1 MEVSD
6 SVFLL
11 YVGLLALA
19 GVLQLV
25 IAGVGFGAAV
35 ATRLVSGLFG
45 LGFLGY
51 AIYLAFFFEGGSFAM
66 FWYAFIAPVATIAQ
80 VVKNRRERG
89 SSRPAPAPAPAVAAA
104 PTPAPAPVDQP
115 QS

>member
-19 GVLQLV
+19 GIIQLV
-25 IAGVGFGAAV
+25 IAGIGFGASG
-35 ATRLVSGLFG
+35 ATRLLSGAFG

-51 AIYLAFFFEGGSFAM
+51 AIYLAFFFAGGSFAM
-66 FWYAFIAPVATIAQ
+66 FWYAFVAPVAMIAQ
-80 VVKNRRERG
+80 VVKNRRERQATQ
-89 SSRPAPAPAPAVAAA
+89 PAPVATQ
-104 PTPAPAPVDQP
+104 PPAPVDQP
-115 QS
+115 RV